1 MKPSLLYGVR
11 TEMVFSSASFLFFFL
26 PLYLALDRI
35 LKGKGRNYW
44 LILMS
49 LVFYI
54 WGETTGVL
62 LLLAL
67 CIVNFGLGKL
77 LSEECQNALKTNKLM
92 ALGGGNAIA
101 QMCSYRWH
109 FA

>member
-1 MKPSLLYGVR
+1 
-11 TEMVFSSASFLFFFL
+11 MVFSSASFLFFFL

-49 LVFYI
+49 LVFYV

-77 LSEECQNALKTNKLM
+77 LSEGGHNALRLNKL
-92 ALGGGNAIA
+92 LDKGGGNG
-101 QMCSYRWH
+101 

>member
-1 MKPSLLYGVR
+1 
-11 TEMVFSSASFLFFFL
+11 MVFSSASFLFFFL
-26 PLYLALDRI
+26 PLYLVFDRI

-67 CIVNFGLGKL
+67 CAVNFGLGKL
-77 LSEECQNALKTNKLM
+77 LSEDGLKVLKENKLL
-92 ALGGGNAIA
+92 ALGGQRHRVSAFLSVALRLI
-101 QMCSYRWH
+101 
-109 FA
+109 